1 MPYVGQAMKRTE
13 DPRLVTGKGTFA
25 DDVKLPGMLY
35 ASFLRSLYAHARIR
49 SIDVSAAQRL
59 PGVVSVVVGDD
70 INSLVGTIPHRVLE
84 EWEMDELNAP
94 EFPALAEGKTFFVGQ
109 TVACVVAEERAVA
122 RDAVDLIKVDYEPLP
137 VVLDPLEAIKDDS
150 VILHEHMGTN
160 IMMRKYHNRQ
170 GDGLDEAFAQADRVV
185 SGQFTVQRV
194 APAPLETRSCVA
206 YYQPRED
213 QLTVWAATQS
223 AHRYR
228 NSLAQL
234 LKRPQESIRV
244 LSLDVGGGYGEK
256 GGIFSEDITVAHLSV
271 TLGRPINW
279 VADRQENMLTF
290 HGRGHTATVEV
301 AVKNDGTLLGL
312 KLRNVVDG
320 GAFCG
325 NSTST
330 PPYTSS
336 HRILGPYKTPAAR
349 VEVLG
354 VCTNKG
360 PTGAYRAAGGPE
372 AAYCMERVMDLVADD
387 LGLDAAEVRRIN
399 FIPAGAFPYTT
410 ATGITYD
417 SGDYQ
422 KGLDRALEMSDY
434 SGLHEMARQQNAD
447 PSKPLMGVG
456 IATVVKMGGAGGEVR
471 VEEGWIN
478 IDSSGAVNTR
488 TGVSPH
494 GQGSDICFAQIV
506 GDQLGVNPYEIEVL
520 HSDTDVV
527 PRGGGTG
534 ATRGMVVGGSAMHV
548 VGEKARGKLS
558 RIASHMLECAPE
570 DIEFEEEHVFNR
582 RSPDQR
588 LTFAEVAAA
597 AHDEE
602 TLPPGEEIGLDF
614 EERFT
619 LAVPYYNPHA
629 FATHVVVVEI
639 DRDTGDV
646 KILRY
651 IGVHDCGTVINPMIV
666 EGQVHGGIVPG
677 IGQAL
682 IEGMDY
688 NSDGQPLT
696 GSFMDYA
703 MPTAEESP
711 FFEMETIETPSPI
724 TPTGAKGIGELPTVA
739 APAAT
744 ANAVMDAMSY
754 VGVRHI
760 ETPMT
765 PEKIWSALQR
775 ATQSL

>member
-1 MPYVGQAMKRTE
+1 MPYVGQSMKRTE
-13 DPRLVTGKGTFA
+13 DPRLVTGQGTFA
-25 DDVKLPGMLY
+25 DDVRLPGMLY
-35 ASFLRSLYAHARIR
+35 ASFLRSPYAHARIK
-49 SIDVSAAQRL
+49 SIDVSAAQSM
-59 PGVVSVVVGDD
+59 PGVVSVVVGEE
-70 INSLVGTIPHRVLE
+70 INPLLGTIPHRVLE
-84 EWEMDELNAP
+84 EWEMDEMNAP
-94 EFPALAEGKTFFVGQ
+94 EFPPLAQDKAFFVGQ
-109 TVACVVAEERAVA
+109 TVAVVVAEGRALS
-122 RDAVDLIKVDYEPLP
+122 RDAVDQIKVDYEPLP
-137 VVLDPLEAIKDDS
+137 VVLDPVEAMKDGA

-213 QLTVWAATQS
+213 LLTVWAATQS

-228 NSLAQL
+228 NSLSQL
-234 LKRPQESIRV
+234 LNRPLESIRV

-256 GGIFSEDITVAHLSV
+256 GGIFSEDLAVAHLSV

-301 AVKNDGTLLGL
+301 AVKNDGTLMGL
-312 KLRNVVDG
+312 KLLNVVDG

-336 HRILGPYKTPAAR
+336 HRILGPYRTPAAR

-372 AAYCMERVMDLVADD
+372 AAYCMERVMDLVADE
-387 LGLDAAEVRRIN
+387 LGLDPAEVRRMN
-399 FIPAGAFPYTT
+399 FIPSDAFPYKT

-417 SGDYQ
+417 SGDYE
-422 KGLDRALEMSDY
+422 KSLDRALEMSDY
-434 SGLHEMARQQNAD
+434 KKLHETARQQNAD

-471 VEEGWIN
+471 VEDGWIN
-478 IDSSGAVNTR
+478 IDATGAVNTR

-506 GDQLGVNPYEIEVL
+506 GDHLGVDPYEIEVL
-520 HSDTDVV
+520 HGDTDVV

-534 ATRGMVVGGSAMHV
+534 ATRGMAVGGSAMYV
-548 VGEKARGKLS
+548 VGEKAREKLS
-558 RIASHMLECAPE
+558 RIASHLLSCAPD
-570 DIEFEEEHVFNR
+570 DIEFEERRVYNR
-582 RSPDQR
+582 KSPDQAR
-588 LTFAEVAAA
+588 TFAEVASA
-597 AHDEE
+597 AHNEE
-602 TLPPGEEIGLDF
+602 LLPPGEDVGLDF
-614 EERFT
+614 EEQFI
-619 LAVPYYNPHA
+619 LGVPYYNPHA

-646 KILRY
+646 KILKY
-651 IGVHDCGTVINPMIV
+651 VGVHDCGTVINPMIV

-682 IEGMDY
+682 TEGMDY
-688 NSDGQPLT
+688 DSDGQPLT

-711 FFEMETIETPSPI
+711 FFEMDTIETPSPI

-744 ANAVMDAMSY
+744 ANAVMDALSY
-754 VGVRHI
+754 VGIRHV

-765 PEKIWSALQR
+765 PEKVWRALQR
-775 ATQSL
+775 ATQAL